1 MSETKNEL
9 DSEKKKIDEA
19 NEDLEKRVKANQE
32 IKLKQL
38 KAKIERDFKNN
49 NQEVKE
55 LSLKE
60 EQQNENNNEFSIKL
74 GGEKEKMD

>member
-1 MSETKNEL
+1 MEETKNEL
-9 DSEKKKIDEA
+9 DRDKKKIDEV
-19 NEDLEKRVKANQE
+19 NEDLDKKVKANQE

-60 EQQNENNNEFSIKL
+60 EQQTESNNDFSNKL
-74 GGEKEKMD
+74 NAEKEKMD